1 MKFNLNFF
9 LLFNCF
15 VCSSFIGDTLSY
27 NLKVIVPINNKNLK
41 IISCCYMNIYH
52 NDDYNGNIPF
62 SMKFNKNQI
71 LQMSNINDDD
81 YDLIDKND
89 YVVDNNIQNDI
100 YSIELNELFHQ
111 KQPKQQVRQQLHEK
125 NDIIAS
131 YILSTL
137 FILSTIII
145 STSIKVVHASTTT
158 TLFENINKISLS
170 TSSSP
175 LSLISL
181 PNAPSDIFNPLNFQP
196 VCPAS
201 DNFYQLLKSI
211 INVIIGSEN
220 IVEYGP
226 LIASVL
232 LRVRLELC
240 VFESFLYEAV
250 IPFIK
255 VKGITWILP
264 LHETLETF
272 IAGTI
277 FAISSNFILVGSTK
291 IFSIVLLY
299 IDALIGM
306 MMMMVLT
313 HFYPYHN
320 LHHYNLHQYHHNLI
334 CHHYL
339 HHL

>member
-1 MKFNLNFF
+1 MMRLYH
-9 LLFNCF
+9 
-15 VCSSFIGDTLSY
+15 CSHEAVVVLVVLVVFGETI
-27 NLKVIVPINNKNLK
+27 
-41 IISCCYMNIYH
+41 H
-52 NDDYNGNIPF
+52 
-62 SMKFNKNQI
+62 
-71 LQMSNINDDD
+71 
-81 YDLIDKND
+81 LIQ
-89 YVVDNNIQNDI
+89 Y
-100 YSIELNELFHQ
+100 Y
-111 KQPKQQVRQQLHEK
+111 
-125 NDIIAS
+125 
-131 YILSTL
+131 
-137 FILSTIII
+137 
-145 STSIKVVHASTTT
+145 
-158 TLFENINKISLS
+158 INKISLS

-181 PNAPSDIFNPLNFQP
+181 PNTPSDIFNPLNFQP

-306 MMMMVLT
+306 MMMMMMMIFCLY
-313 HFYPYHN
+313 FQIK
-320 LHHYNLHQYHHNLI
+320 L
-334 CHHYL
+334 
-339 HHL
+339 

>member
-1 MKFNLNFF
+1 MKF
-9 LLFNCF
+9 
-15 VCSSFIGDTLSY
+15 D
-27 NLKVIVPINNKNLK
+27 
-41 IISCCYMNIYH
+41 
-52 NDDYNGNIPF
+52 
-62 SMKFNKNQI
+62 KNQV

-81 YDLIDKND
+81 YNLIDKND
-89 YVVDNNIQNDI
+89 YVVDDSIQNDI

-111 KQPKQQVRQQLHEK
+111 KQPKQQVQQQLHEK
-125 NDIIAS
+125 NDIITS

-137 FILSTIII
+137 FILSTIIV

-170 TSSSP
+170 SSSP
-175 LSLISL
+175 LSLISSS
-181 PNAPSDIFNPLNFQP
+181 NAPSDIFNPLNFQP

-211 INVIIGSEN
+211 INIIIGSEN

-306 MMMMVLT
+306 MMMMLLT

-320 LHHYNLHQYHHNLI
+320 LHHL
-334 CHHYL
+334 
-339 HHL
+339 

>member
-1 MKFNLNFF
+1 MKFNLDFF

-15 VCSSFIGDTLSY
+15 VFSSFIIDTLSY
-27 NLKVIVPINNKNLK
+27 NLKVILPINNKNQK
-41 IISCCYMNIYH
+41 IISCCYMNINH
-52 NDDYNGNIPF
+52 NDDDYNGNIPL
-62 SMKFNKNQI
+62 SMKFDKNQV

-81 YDLIDKND
+81 YNLIDKND
-89 YVVDNNIQNDI
+89 YVVDDSIQNDI

-111 KQPKQQVRQQLHEK
+111 KQPKQQVQQQLHEK
-125 NDIIAS
+125 NDIITS

-137 FILSTIII
+137 FILSTIIV

-170 TSSSP
+170 SSSP
-175 LSLISL
+175 LSLISSS
-181 PNAPSDIFNPLNFQP
+181 NAPSDIFNPLNFQP

-211 INVIIGSEN
+211 INIIIGSEN

-306 MMMMVLT
+306 MMMMMLLT

-320 LHHYNLHQYHHNLI
+320 LHHL
-334 CHHYL
+334 
-339 HHL
+339 